1 MNPISLVWDVLF
13 VSSSYT
19 DNNTSKII
27 LSSIENDT
35 EYKPKTI
42 MNWNMLVKG
51 SKVARSGV
59 TGGFRFIYEITE
71 LTVDEIL
78 KMSEEFNS
86 YSHDLIANTNISIA
100 EKLPLPLDIK
110 TKKRFPTIGNLML
123 NVKFTN
129 GLGLNDANKIK
140 AAVNNQTK
148 DTKDSLDPI
157 REGKGSSSGL
167 FSDSFRSAL
176 SNSYWFRIFPVGGKP
191 LNDVNIRSAIGGSY
205 DISFDIRDAV
215 SNLVSESIG
224 KWWDPLDPEE
234 LTLEPRLLV
243 DYSSPINSN
252 FDPINFY
259 HQNKNV
265 SNLIDNVLKIEAEQ
279 TNDQLMIDD
288 LTYTLERI
296 TRGRR
301 GKKQLTKDNGLMPGI
316 EQGLIERE
324 IIKPWF
330 AEEFINCLTFFL
342 MTRKPKYWRNGSAEI
357 ELLQPFSIDLVE
369 SLKEGY

>member
-1 MNPISLVWDVLF
+1 MFSL
-13 VSSSYT
+13 SKYT
-19 DNNTSKII
+19 CVKD
-27 LSSIENDT
+27 
-35 EYKPKTI
+35 P
-42 MNWNMLVKG
+42 LV
-51 SKVARSGV
+51 
-59 TGGFRFIYEITE
+59 
-71 LTVDEIL
+71 
-78 KMSEEFNS
+78 
-86 YSHDLIANTNISIA
+86 NISIA

-167 FSDSFRSAL
+167 FSDSFRSTL

-279 TNDQLMIDD
+279 TKNIDD
-288 LTYTLERI
+288 LSMTDDLFNIFPDFSRSTVEISR
-296 TRGRR
+296 
-301 GKKQLTKDNGLMPGI
+301 NLMA
-316 EQGLIERE
+316 
-324 IIKPWF
+324 F
-330 AEEFINCLTFFL
+330 SDF
-342 MTRKPKYWRNGSAEI
+342 RK
-357 ELLQPFSIDLVE
+357 
-369 SLKEGY
+369 SLRLS